1 MGNKASVL
9 VCVTGQRDCDRL
21 IKEGKRLA
29 QERSLML
36 HVLCVQPSSA
46 GYDTDG
52 EELEYLR
59 QTARDASAEMT
70 VYFNDEAAIIA
81 AGFSK
86 RISAKHI
93 VTGMAG
99 DSNAGIPSNR
109 FIEIIHSLVPHVP
122 ISMVA
127 KDGKVYHICPTTTQ
141 AASAEMAITV

>member
-1 MGNKASVL
+1 MKMKASVL

-21 IKEGKRLA
+21 IRIGKRLA
-29 QERSLML
+29 QEISAPLQ
-36 HVLCVQPSSA
+36 VLCVQPSSA
-46 GYDTDG
+46 GYDASC

-81 AGFSK
+81 AGF
-86 RISAKHI
+86 AKQIHAVHI

-99 DSNAGIPSNR
+99 TPSNG
-109 FIEIIHSLVPHVP
+109 FIEMVHKLLPQIP

-127 KDGKVYHICPTTTQ
+127 KDETVYHICPEEGE
-141 AASAEMAITV
+141 AADTVTAPG